1 MSFLDDT
8 IAAIATPVGQG
19 GIGIVRVSGPD
30 AVRVADRIFFPR
42 KAGREVSAVATSS
55 VIYGDLLD
63 PADGSLVDE
72 VLVSVMRGP
81 HSYTRDDVI
90 EINGHGGMMIIRRI
104 LEIVLSQGVRL
115 AEPGEFTKRAFL
127 HGRISLTQ
135 AEAVMDLIAAK
146 TEESRRI
153 ALEQL
158 RGRLTERLD
167 AARKAMIDLCALAEA
182 YIDFPEDDIEIA
194 TSEQMGQGLDAIRRD
209 LEHLSKTYDEARFFR
224 EGLATAIVGRPNVG
238 KSSLLNALLQQD
250 RAIVTDTPGTTRDL
264 IEECLNISGLP
275 VRIID
280 TAGIRNSDEVV
291 EQEGIKRSLRA
302 LEEADCILA
311 VFDGSAPLDP
321 EDCDLIRKI
330 RGRNSIIVVNKSDLD
345 EKISFGGLLP
355 HSSPLVR
362 ISTLTGKGLD
372 VLKSLIVTT
381 NLRDWKEEREGVV
394 ITNLRQRQAVDQA
407 VSALGRAADTL
418 RQGQPL
424 EIFALELRDAL
435 DHIGSIT
442 GAVTH
447 EVILDKIFSEFC
459 IGK

>member
-8 IAAIATPVGQG
+8 IVAIATPVGQG

-30 AVRVADRIFFPR
+30 ALKIAGLIFFPR
-42 KAGREVSAVATSS
+42 KAGRTVSAAATYSLT
-55 VIYGDLLD
+55 YGDLRD

-81 HSYTRDDVI
+81 HSYTREDII
-90 EINGHGGMMIIRRI
+90 EINGHGGMMIVRRI
-104 LEIVLSQGVRL
+104 LEIVLAQGARL
-115 AEPGEFTKRAFL
+115 AEPGEFTRRAFL
-127 HGRISLTQ
+127 NGRISLTQ

-146 TEESRRI
+146 TDESRRI
-153 ALEQL
+153 ALDQL
-158 RGRLTERLD
+158 RGRLTDRLD
-167 AARKAMIDLCALAEA
+167 TVRQAMLDLCALAEA
-182 YIDFPEDDIEIA
+182 YIDFPEDDIGQT
-194 TSEQMGQGLDAIRRD
+194 TSGQMEQGVEAVRRD

-250 RAIVTDTPGTTRDL
+250 RAIVTPMPGTTRDV

-280 TAGIRNSDEVV
+280 TAGIRDSDEVV
-291 EQEGIKRSLRA
+291 EQEGIRRSLRA
-302 LEEADCILA
+302 LGDADCILA
-311 VFDGSAPLDP
+311 IFDGSTSLAP
-321 EDCDLIRKI
+321 EDRDLIGKI
-330 RGRNSIIVVNKSDLD
+330 AGKNAIVVINKSDLD
-345 EKISFGGLLP
+345 EKIAFGGLLP
-355 HSSPLVR
+355 HTCPVIRVSS
-362 ISTLTGKGLD
+362 LTGEGLD
-372 VLKSLIVTT
+372 LLKSLIVST

-394 ITNLRQRQAVDQA
+394 VTNLRQKQAIDQA
-407 VSALGRAADTL
+407 AAALGRAAEIL
-418 RQGQPL
+418 RADQPL
-424 EIFALELRDAL
+424 EIFALELRDAM

-447 EVILDKIFSEFC
+447 EAILDKIFSEFC

>member
-1 MSFLDDT
+1 MTSLDDT

-30 AVRVADRIFFPR
+30 ALRMADRIFFPR
-42 KAGREVSAVATSS
+42 KAGRTISAAATYS

-81 HSYTRDDVI
+81 QSYTRDDVI
-90 EINGHGGMMIIRRI
+90 EINGHGGMMIVRRI
-104 LEIVLSQGVRL
+104 LEIVLAQGARL

-127 HGRISLTQ
+127 NGRISLTQ

-153 ALEQL
+153 ALDQL
-158 RGRLTERLD
+158 RGRLTERLN
-167 AARKAMIDLCALAEA
+167 AARQAMIDLCALAEA
-182 YIDFPEDDIEIA
+182 YIDFPEDDIEPA
-194 TSEQMGQGLDAIRRD
+194 TSEQMGEGLEAVQQD

-250 RAIVTDTPGTTRDL
+250 RAIVTATPGTTRDL

-280 TAGIRNSDEVV
+280 TAGIRHSDEMV
-291 EQEGIKRSLRA
+291 EKEGIRRSLRA
-302 LEEADCILA
+302 LEDADCILA
-311 VFDGSAPLDP
+311 VFDGSTSLDT
-321 EDCDLIRKI
+321 EDRDLIGKV
-330 RGRNSIIVVNKSDLD
+330 RGKNSIIVVNKSDLD
-345 EKISFGGLLP
+345 EKIAFGGLLP
-355 HSSPLVR
+355 PDSPLVR
-362 ISTLTGKGLD
+362 VSSLTGEGLD

-394 ITNLRQRQAVDQA
+394 ITNLRQKQAIDQA
-407 VSALGRAADTL
+407 VSALRRAAEIL

-447 EVILDKIFSEFC
+447 EAILDKIFSEFC